1 MLVADAVGL
10 KCRRVGSRSSFHPIN
25 GRSVQCRRVP
35 SGRQVRNRMS
45 ALSIPVRCARTL
57 ARSFSSPTSPYFFF
71 PLLLTG
77 ELCPN
82 SAELGTCSLQDR
94 SGLFFFYWLSVERP
108 LPWKMFRKRSHA
120 FLFSCSR
127 SLFCELIRFYI
138 FFLSFSEGFTSL
150 LGGWPNLDDGFCACT
165 SVWGAWNVNSGI
177 GRCNCLFF
185 FSSLFPSFPL
195 WHFRLC
201 ITAFFRSCGP
211 ALNVAVFEFSVVI
224 FIVTFVSPGIN
235 STFQRNLFVA
245 NRARELCLSV
255 STKLASAGEAFRLV
269 RMTPKEDKH
278 KKKNERTPTMAD

>member
-1 MLVADAVGL
+1 MAKLGRWVL
-10 KCRRVGSRSSFHPIN
+10 RLYKRLRRLERKFWY
-25 GRSVQCRRVP
+25 RKMQ
-35 SGRQVRNRMS
+35 
-45 ALSIPVRCARTL
+45 L
-57 ARSFSSPTSPYFFF
+57 
-71 PLLLTG
+71 PL
-77 ELCPN
+77 
-82 SAELGTCSLQDR
+82 
-94 SGLFFFYWLSVERP
+94 
-108 LPWKMFRKRSHA
+108 
-120 FLFSCSR
+120 
-127 SLFCELIRFYI
+127 
-138 FFLSFSEGFTSL
+138 
-150 LGGWPNLDDGFCACT
+150 
-165 SVWGAWNVNSGI
+165 
-177 GRCNCLFF
+177 F